1 MLELVQH
8 MLRLLDSGIPIGIA
22 TGRGPSVRHAMR
34 HALPPR
40 LYSRVLIGYYSGD
53 QIGNLNQTDC
63 PDQGDLVC
71 DELQPFLAV
80 VDELKTIARVT
91 LRKRQVIAEPS
102 LGMDVIELWRQT
114 SDLIERYSLPNIRVV
129 RSCRSVDILAPS
141 VSKASLLRVG
151 RESWKIPRFCFK
163 PLIYRRESENR
174 PPTPQ
179 PSAGNPEH
187 SHQNDLCV
195 PSDMAPTQ
203 PVFPD

>member
-1 MLELVQH
+1 MKIRFRLSLKWLLTCAVILEIGNATAQDVGSRYWSDSWRGWHFYEDPVPEEQIHPVLPDKATPTLPPTRPWRAPELVEFEHLQKS
-8 MLRLLDSGIPIGIA
+8 LEDTRNIA
-22 TGRGPSVRHAMR
+22 IMRPTESNVRHYMELESQVVAR
-34 HALPPR
+34 A
-40 LYSRVLIGYYSGD
+40 SNFADVAQRVAWA
-53 QIGNLNQTDC
+53 T
-63 PDQGDLVC
+63 P
-71 DELQPFLAV
+71 ELDP
-80 VDELKTIARVT
+80 T
-91 LRKRQVIAEPS
+91 LQ
-102 LGMDVIELWRQT
+102 
-114 SDLIERYSLPNIRVV
+114 
-129 RSCRSVDILAPS
+129 
-141 VSKASLLRVG
+141 RVG